1 LLLFLVG
8 VLNLDRILPL
18 EIVYGHL
25 DRLVVLIIEVHVLV
39 LWNSQMTLMIMMLH
53 KFDFCDLIFICRDD
67 MNSWIWQEIFVD
79 LSQLLEHAS
88 RIIVWENID
97 LLPDVIAI
105 LVDFMLDLVFHVQEG
120 FVVDLEL
127 FVLLGED
134 LTKHGIPIHG
144 SNPKI
149 QIKSFLGF

>member
-1 LLLFLVG
+1 MLLFLVG
-8 VLNLDRILPL
+8 VLDLDRVLPL

-25 DRLVVLIIEVHVLV
+25 DGLVVLIIEVHVLV
-39 LWNSQMTLMIMMLH
+39 LRNGQMTFMIMILH
-53 KFDFCDLIFICRDD
+53 KSDFCDLIFIRGDD
-67 MNSWIWQEIFVD
+67 VNSWIWQEVFID
-79 LSQLLEHAS
+79 LSQLLEHAC
-88 RIIVWENID
+88 RVIVWENIN

-105 LVDFMLDLVFHVQEG
+105 LVNFMLNLVFHVQKG
-120 FVVDLEL
+120 FVVDLKL

-134 LTKHGIPIHG
+134 LTEHGIPIHG